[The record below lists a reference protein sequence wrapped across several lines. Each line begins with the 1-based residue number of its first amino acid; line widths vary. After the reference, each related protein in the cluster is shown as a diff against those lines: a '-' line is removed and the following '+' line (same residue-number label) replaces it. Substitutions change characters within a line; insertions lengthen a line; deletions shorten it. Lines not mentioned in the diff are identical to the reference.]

1 MLHSLQ
7 EQSSFYYL
15 VVLQLRLLGHVGVN
29 TITNV
34 EDNSILLKL
43 SLGRMLLECPVW
55 VGCCWNAQF
64 T

>member
-1 MLHSLQ
+1 MHGLSFQATIIGDQSMLHSLQ

-43 SLGRMLLECPVW
+43 HS
-55 VGCCWNAQF
+55 
-64 T
+64 